1 LAIGTSKPLQIKRS
15 AANKIS
21 LVVIA
26 VLLGVVGYFGFR
38 WMRGVMMLGY
48 VPYSSMEDI
57 IEANQDDYY
66 LGLRRTPPH
75 HP

>member
-1 LAIGTSKPLQIKRS
+1 LRCSS
-15 AANKIS
+15 
-21 LVVIA
+21 

-48 VPYSSMEDI
+48 VPYSSMDDI
-57 IEANQDDYY
+57 IEANQDNYY

>member
-1 LAIGTSKPLQIKRS
+1 MHIKNRSNKRS

-26 VLLGVVGYFGFR
+26 VLLGMVGYFGFKS
-38 WMRGVMMLGY
+38 MRGLMMLGY

-57 IEANQDDYY
+57 IEANQDNYY
-66 LGLRRTPPH
+66 LASRRTPPD